1 MRWQRI
7 SWSALLVSVAAS
19 LSASQEVRVDT
30 PTIVP
35 LYHRGIRA
43 HADSDSTAD
52 PGLAARRL
60 AAPLGTAARTLE
72 AYGVRFILVD
82 GDTVILRWRNGKTRQ
97 FALPPRAR
105 AAYIF
110 AGPPDVFAVELG
122 VLTDAGVVCAAK
134 RHFDL
139 RGTIR
144 IGDTEC

>member
-1 MRWQRI
+1 MLQPLTRWMLVLTLV
-7 SWSALLVSVAAS
+7 WALPHAPG
-19 LSASQEVRVDT
+19 EVRVDT

-35 LYHRGIRA
+35 LYHRGVRA

-52 PGLAARRL
+52 PEQAARKL
-60 AAPLGTAARTLE
+60 AAPLGAAARTLE

-82 GDTVILRWRNGKTRQ
+82 ADTVILRWRNGKRRQ
-97 FALPPRAR
+97 FALPTRAR

-122 VLTDAGVVCAAK
+122 ALTDAGVVCAAK

-144 IGDTEC
+144 IDSTEC